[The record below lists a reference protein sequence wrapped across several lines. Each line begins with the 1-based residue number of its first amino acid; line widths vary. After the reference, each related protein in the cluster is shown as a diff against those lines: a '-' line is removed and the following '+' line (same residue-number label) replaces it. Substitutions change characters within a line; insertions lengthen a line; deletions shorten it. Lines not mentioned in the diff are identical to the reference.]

1 MAVNWKQKN
10 QSTVYNVSGNT
21 MSMFSI
27 YLAFNQQLYLWLCQ
41 WTIQLFTRLQS
52 WALFDEISGA
62 QMLENRSAG
71 AQNSSQ
77 VRIKMQSRAQK

>member
-1 MAVNWKQKN
+1 MEVR
-10 QSTVYNVSGNT
+10 
-21 MSMFSI
+21 
-27 YLAFNQQLYLWLCQ
+27 LATLCGPY
-41 WTIQLFTRLQS
+41 IQEVARLQS
-52 WALFDEISGA
+52 WALFLGA